1 MGEYFRTQSL
11 RSLANIAIRQCGRR
25 GVALAWVL
33 AVVHMTRQEM
43 HMTRF
48 AMAVGLGAG
57 LLLLAGQADAQW
69 RYTDNKGAS
78 KVTQYKLDV
87 PVPYRDAAEWIGPI
101 GIGKPALSADQLA
114 AVQRWEAI
122 QRIVAAEAGLLQFRN
137 VAVAPALPPVD
148 PGVSGRPIPTMCI
161 TGELRAMTS
170 PGIWKVIGGCAP
182 GFSTG
187 YGTDGYGSVGG
198 FIVR

>member
-1 MGEYFRTQSL
+1 MK
-11 RSLANIAIRQCGRR
+11 
-25 GVALAWVL
+25 
-33 AVVHMTRQEM
+33 
-43 HMTRF
+43 RF

-69 RYTDNKGAS
+69 RYTDDKGAS

-101 GIGKPALSADQLA
+101 GIGKPALSADQIRA
-114 AVQRWEAI
+114 AQHWDAI
-122 QRIVAAEAGLLQFRN
+122 RRLIAAEAGLLQFKN
-137 VAVAPALPPVD
+137 VAGAPALPRVEA
-148 PGVSGRPIPTMCI
+148 GVSGRPIPTMCI
-161 TGELRAMTS
+161 AGELRAMTS
-170 PGIWKVIGGCAP
+170 PGSWRVVGGCSP

-198 FIVR
+198 FMIR